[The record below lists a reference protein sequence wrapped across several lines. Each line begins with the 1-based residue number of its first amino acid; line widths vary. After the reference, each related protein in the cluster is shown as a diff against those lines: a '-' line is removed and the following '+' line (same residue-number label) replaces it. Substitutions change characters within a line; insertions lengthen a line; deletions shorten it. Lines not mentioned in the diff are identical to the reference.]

1 MLTLPSCLSQL
12 DVKTGKVDLGTGS
25 SYRRTSGTGVQ
36 GPIHLPHS
44 TKRVLIPLSSKIGD
58 LRFDQSF
65 GALVW
70 SADLICH
77 LK

>member
-1 MLTLPSCLSQL
+1 M
-12 DVKTGKVDLGTGS
+12 KTGKVDLGIGS
-25 SYRRTSGTGVQ
+25 SYGRTSGTGAQ
-36 GPIHLPHS
+36 GLVCLPCAM
-44 TKRVLIPLSSKIGD
+44 KRVLIPLSYKIGD
-58 LRFDQSF
+58 LRFDQGF